1 MAAYIALLRKE
12 PTSDYGV
19 EFPDFPG
26 CVTAGTDLED
36 ARRMAAEALAFH
48 LEGMAADGQV
58 IPEPSS
64 LETIMSDPDNRDAI
78 GFLVDVPAPVARA
91 VRINITL
98 PADLVAAIDRV
109 TRNRSRFLAEAAREK
124 IKA

>member
-1 MAAYIALLRKE
+1 MTAYIALLRKE